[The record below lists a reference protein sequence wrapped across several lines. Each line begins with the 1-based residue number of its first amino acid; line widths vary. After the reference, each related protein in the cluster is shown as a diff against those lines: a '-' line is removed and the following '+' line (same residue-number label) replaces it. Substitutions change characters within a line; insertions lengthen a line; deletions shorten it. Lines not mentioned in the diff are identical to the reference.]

1 MVNQQIQ
8 IGIFTAI
15 EVITLVVWLVIALA
29 ATDVF
34 SSILAA
40 VVLIA
45 GFTVEHI
52 ISYNVI
58 NRRRLLDLHGVPIA
72 QKAVVS
78 VIETIIWILW
88 LALAGTD
95 AFDASDALI
104 AAAVLAGLLIIEHT
118 LSDNVFKNRRL
129 FERIADKRTIVF
141 SIIESSGATIW
152 LVLVQTDLGIL
163 GIVILAAA
171 SFIEHTMALAL
182 GRTDDLV
189 KGVNLDK

>member
-171 SFIEHTMALAL
+171 SFIEHTMAVAL
-182 GRTDDLV
+182 GRTDDLEKV
-189 KGVNLDK
+189 

>member
-171 SFIEHTMALAL
+171 SFIEHTMAVAL
-182 GRTDDLV
+182 GRTDDLA

>member
-8 IGIFTAI
+8 IGIFTVI

-58 NRRRLLDLHGVPIA
+58 NRRQLLDLHGVPIA

-78 VIETIIWILW
+78 VIETTIWILW

-95 AFDASDALI
+95 AFDVVDALI
-104 AAAVLAGLLIIEHT
+104 AAAALAGLLIIEHT
-118 LSDNVFKNRRL
+118 LSDNVFKNRSL

-152 LVLVQTDLGIL
+152 LALAQTDLGIL
-163 GIVILAAA
+163 GIAVLAAA
-171 SFIEHTMALAL
+171 SFIEHTMAVAL
-182 GRTDDLV
+182 GRTDDLA
-189 KGVNLDK
+189 KGVKN

>member
-29 ATDVF
+29 VTDVF

-58 NRRRLLDLHGVPIA
+58 NRRRILDLHGVPIA

-171 SFIEHTMALAL
+171 SFIEHTMAVAL
-182 GRTDDLV
+182 GRTDDLSKSV
-189 KGVNLDK
+189 KLL

>member
-171 SFIEHTMALAL
+171 SFIEHIMAVAL
-182 GRTDDLV
+182 GRTDDLS

>member
-8 IGIFTAI
+8 IGIFTVI

-58 NRRRLLDLHGVPIA
+58 NRRQLLDLHGVPIA

-78 VIETIIWILW
+78 VIETTIWILW
-88 LALAGTD
+88 LALAGAD
-95 AFDASDALI
+95 AFDVVDALI
-104 AAAVLAGLLIIEHT
+104 AAAALAGLLIIEHT

-152 LVLVQTDLGIL
+152 LALAQTDLGIL
-163 GIVILAAA
+163 GIAVLAAA
-171 SFIEHTMALAL
+171 SFIEHTMAVAL
-182 GRTDDLV
+182 GRTDDLA
-189 KGVNLDK
+189 KGVKN

>member
-8 IGIFTAI
+8 IGIFTVI
-15 EVITLVVWLVIALA
+15 EVVTLVVWLVIALA

-171 SFIEHTMALAL
+171 SFIEHTMAVAL
-182 GRTDDLV
+182 GRTDDLA

>member
-8 IGIFTAI
+8 IGIFTVI
-15 EVITLVVWLVIALA
+15 EVVTLVVWLVIALA

-171 SFIEHTMALAL
+171 SFIEHTMAVAL